1 MHAFPKKQGL
11 YDPAYEKD
19 SCGVGFVMNMKGE
32 KSHEII
38 FQGLEILKKLEHR
51 GACGSDKLTGDG
63 AGILIQIPDAFFQEQ
78 CPKINIKLP
87 KVGRYAVG
95 NVFLPTGAATNLGME
110 IMERAVLKEGL
121 ELLGWRDIP
130 VDNSTIGVTARSV
143 EPVMKQIFVGAP
155 ADLKDQ
161 LAFER
166 RLYCVRKRTAWD
178 VRRAGLND
186 NNENFYICSLSSKT
200 IIYKGQLTA
209 PQLETY
215 YLDIKDPKMTSAL
228 ALAHSRYS
236 TNTFPSWGRA
246 QPFRYIAHNGEINTV
261 RGNKN
266 WMGARAVSYTHLTLP
281 TILLV

>member
-1 MHAFPKKQGL
+1 
-11 YDPAYEKD
+11 
-19 SCGVGFVMNMKGE
+19 MNTKGE

-38 FQGLEILKKLEHR
+38 SQGFEILRKLEHR

-63 AGILIQIPDAFFQEQ
+63 AGILIQIPDAFLQEQ
-78 CPKINIKLP
+78 CPQIGLKLP
-87 KVGRYAVG
+87 DFGRCAAG
-95 NVFLPTGAATNLGME
+95 NVFLPTGEETKLGME
-110 IMERAVLKEGL
+110 IMERAVSKEGL

-143 EPVMKQIFVGAP
+143 EPMIKQIFVGAP

-200 IIYKGQLTA
+200 IIYKRKLTA

-215 YLDIKDPKMTSAL
+215 YLDLKK
-228 ALAHSRYS
+228 
-236 TNTFPSWGRA
+236 
-246 QPFRYIAHNGEINTV
+246 
-261 RGNKN
+261 
-266 WMGARAVSYTHLTLP
+266 
-281 TILLV
+281 